1 MTTLTR
7 SQVQE
12 RNRQT
17 VLGVARE
24 SFLRDG
30 YVATSLATVARDA
43 GFTTGIVY
51 SSFGSKADLALG
63 VAEGLQREQIAALGN
78 RVRGVASPDT
88 VLEHVRAWA
97 VEANESGWVRFEL
110 ELLLDTI
117 GDTRLADAQ
126 TARQS
131 AAVDQAAKVVRSL
144 VVTDGVDDETLEV
157 LAEAAVDYA
166 IGVAIRQVTNRDAS
180 PDRFLRLIG
189 PLVAALGAA

>member
-117 GDTRLADAQ
+117 GDARLAAAQ